1 MLNKNSIKTVKSP
14 RINRQSAHLLF
25 QKWKSESWRD
35 LRKRAND
42 RWMEAL
48 SGNGLVV
55 ASWKFWEWQEK
66 WNLD

>member
-48 SGNGLVV
+48 SGNGL
-55 ASWKFWEWQEK
+55 
-66 WNLD
+66 